1 MKISVGRRGAAG
13 YLVGFD
19 GGPRGDH
26 GGPGGRGGVAWFWW
40 ESESLTSGCV
50 VAIIKCHMKH
60 SGEALSA
67 TTKSCEDGNRKRSL
81 CSRAA

>member
-19 GGPRGDH
+19 GGTMGA
-26 GGPGGRGGVAWFWW
+26 GGGVAWFWW
-40 ESESLTSGCV
+40 ESESLPSGCV

-60 SGEALSA
+60 SGAALSA